1 MFTNDLHKVGITS
14 YNENQTPINYNFRNY
29 IQTID
34 INTSSLN
41 VGGSMDSGEFVDS
54 IDNTHKLV
62 IEKQLKH

>member
-29 IQTID
+29 IHTID

-41 VGGSMDSGEFVDS
+41 VGGTMGSSEFVDS